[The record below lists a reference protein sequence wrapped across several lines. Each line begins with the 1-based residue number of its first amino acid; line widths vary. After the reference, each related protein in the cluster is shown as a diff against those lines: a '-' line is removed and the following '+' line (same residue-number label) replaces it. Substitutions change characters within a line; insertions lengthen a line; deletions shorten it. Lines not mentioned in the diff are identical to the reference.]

1 MAIDKDKLYEFTA
14 TPDFEMYYSD
24 QSSFGV
30 YKFTTATELPEL
42 KSSENIISFGS
53 DSPKTYSGILSGR
66 MQRLYLGDEY
76 VISAKLKFNKKY
88 NSWQYEPVSIMAAA
102 PKSLEQQKVF
112 LQTILTEKQADKLI
126 SAYPNIV
133 EDIMNGTD
141 NVDFSL
147 VKGIGQFTYNK
158 IKEKVI
164 NNYVISD
171 ILITLQP
178 LGITYNTIKKLSDDE
193 PNPVLLKEQL
203 LQNPYILTRIHGLG
217 FKKVDDLAL
226 KINSDLRDSEK
237 RLKSFLTYY
246 LKETGES
253 AGHTWIDKG
262 VLETA
267 VRDNVHECI
276 DKYKELIE
284 SAKYDEEN
292 FLIIS
297 GRKIGL
303 KHYYNTEKYIFDKLT
318 AISREYEIKVDEN
331 DIINGISEAEEI
343 QGFVLT
349 EEQRNIVVESTKY
362 NLIVLS
368 GKAGTGKTSVSR
380 AILNVYKNKCSI
392 ACCALSAKAAQRIT
406 EATGF
411 EAFTIHRLLGCQ
423 GLGKFRFN
431 EENPLDYDVI
441 FVDEASMISSDIF
454 FHLLRAVR
462 NKSKLIIC
470 GDNRQLPPIGYGN
483 TFNDILDISGGFG
496 NFTLTKV
503 LRQAEKSGIL
513 SDANMIREGSS
524 PIKSPELKTVT
535 GELKDMTYMF
545 RDDRDMLNNIA
556 IKSYMNV
563 IKQSGIDQTII
574 GVPRKKDCVNSTSR
588 INETIQELLLPD
600 EERFIKYGSKKYKLG
615 AKVIQKVNNYEKD
628 VFNGEVGYIVDIRQ
642 ETKGRQK
649 INMFTV
655 EYTLNGVAKQIDY
668 TQNEAEQIDL
678 AYAMTIHSL
687 QGSGYKS
694 VILIIDNTHFALL
707 DNCLLYTAL
716 TRAKERCLL
725 LAEPYAFKKCID
737 TNKVVARQ
745 TWFSD
750 INHGCKI
757 QS

>member
-1 MAIDKDKLYEFTA
+1 MAINKDELYEFTA
-14 TPDFEMYYSD
+14 TPDFEMFYSED
-24 QSSFGV
+24 SSFGV
-30 YKFTTATELPEL
+30 YKFTTTTELPEL
-42 KSSENIISFGS
+42 KIIENIVSFSS
-53 DSPKTYSGILSGR
+53 DAPKIYSGILSGR

-88 NSWQYEPVSIMAAA
+88 NNWQYEPISIMAVA
-102 PKSLEQQKVF
+102 PKSMEQQKAF
-112 LQTILTEKQADKLI
+112 LQTILTDKQADELI

-133 EDIMNGTD
+133 EDIINGND
-141 NVDFSL
+141 NIDFSL

-158 IKEKVI
+158 IKEKII

-171 ILITLQP
+171 ILIMLQP
-178 LGITYNTIKKLSDDE
+178 LGITYNMIKKLSNNE

-203 LQNPYILTRIHGLG
+203 LKNPYILTRIHGLG
-217 FKKVDDLAL
+217 FKKVDALAT
-226 KINSDLRDSEK
+226 KINPDLKNSNK
-237 RLKSFLTYY
+237 RLQSFLVYY

-253 AGHTWIDKG
+253 AGHTWVDKG

-276 DKYKELIE
+276 DKYKELVE
-284 SAKYDEEN
+284 SANGDEKS
-292 FLIIS
+292 FLTVS

-303 KHYYNTEKYIFDKLT
+303 KYYYKTEKYIFDKLI
-318 AISREYEIKVDEN
+318 AISKEHEVNVDGN
-331 DIINGISEAEEI
+331 DITNGIDDAEKA

-349 EEQRNIVVESTKY
+349 EEQRNIVIEGTKH
-362 NLIVLS
+362 NLIILS
-368 GKAGTGKTSVSR
+368 GKAGTGKTSVAR
-380 AILNVYKNKCSI
+380 AMLNVYKNKYSI

-411 EAFTIHRLLGCQ
+411 KATTIHRLLGCK
-423 GLGKFRFN
+423 GIGKFRFN

-454 FHLLRAVR
+454 LHLLRAIKTR
-462 NKSKLIIC
+462 SKLIIC

-483 TFNDILDISGGFG
+483 TFNDILDSNGHFG
-496 NFTLTKV
+496 VFTLTKV

-513 SDANMIREGSS
+513 SDANMIRDGLS
-524 PIKSPELKTVT
+524 PINSPELKLVT

-556 IKSYMNV
+556 IKAFMNA
-563 IKQSGIDQTII
+563 IKKSGIDQTII

-588 INETIQELLLPD
+588 INETIQDLLLPD
-600 EERFIKYGSKKYKLG
+600 EERFVKYGSRKYKLG

-628 VFNGEVGYIVDIRQ
+628 VFNGEVGYIIDIRQ
-642 ETKGRQK
+642 EANGNQS

-655 EYTLNGVAKQIDY
+655 EYNLNGTIKQIDY

-745 TWFSD
+745 TWTSSFTIS
-750 INHGCKI
+750 
-757 QS
+757 

>member
-1 MAIDKDKLYEFTA
+1 M
-14 TPDFEMYYSD
+14 
-24 QSSFGV
+24 
-30 YKFTTATELPEL
+30 
-42 KSSENIISFGS
+42 
-53 DSPKTYSGILSGR
+53 
-66 MQRLYLGDEY
+66 
-76 VISAKLKFNKKY
+76 
-88 NSWQYEPVSIMAAA
+88 
-102 PKSLEQQKVF
+102 
-112 LQTILTEKQADKLI
+112 
-126 SAYPNIV
+126 
-133 EDIMNGTD
+133 
-141 NVDFSL
+141 
-147 VKGIGQFTYNK
+147 
-158 IKEKVI
+158 
-164 NNYVISD
+164 
-171 ILITLQP
+171 
-178 LGITYNTIKKLSDDE
+178 
-193 PNPVLLKEQL
+193 
-203 LQNPYILTRIHGLG
+203 
-217 FKKVDDLAL
+217 
-226 KINSDLRDSEK
+226 
-237 RLKSFLTYY
+237 
-246 LKETGES
+246 
-253 AGHTWIDKG
+253 
-262 VLETA
+262 
-267 VRDNVHECI
+267 RDNVHECI

-284 SAKYDEEN
+284 SVKYDEEN
-292 FLIIS
+292 FLIVS
-297 GRKIGL
+297 GRKVGL

-318 AISREYEIKVDEN
+318 AISREYEIKIDEN
-331 DIINGISEAEEI
+331 DIINGISEAEET

-380 AILNVYKNKCSI
+380 AILNVYKNKYSI

-411 EAFTIHRLLGCQ
+411 EASTIHRLLGCQ

-431 EENPLDYDVI
+431 EENSLDYDVI
-441 FVDEASMISSDIF
+441 FIDEASMISSDIF

-483 TFNDILDISGGFG
+483 TFNDILDISGSFG

-600 EERFIKYGSKKYKLG
+600 EERFIKYGSRKYKLG

-649 INMFTV
+649 VNMFTV
-655 EYTLNGVAKQIDY
+655 EYTLNGVAKQIEY

-707 DNCLLYTAL
+707 D
-716 TRAKERCLL
+716 
-725 LAEPYAFKKCID
+725 KC
-737 TNKVVARQ
+737 TK
-745 TWFSD
+745 
-750 INHGCKI
+750 
-757 QS
+757 

>member
-1 MAIDKDKLYEFTA
+1 MAADKNKIYIYEFTA
-14 TPDFEMYYSD
+14 IPDFEMYYND

-30 YKFTTATELPEL
+30 YKFTTETELPEL
-42 KSSENIISFGS
+42 KSTENIISFDS

-66 MQRLYLGDEY
+66 MQRLYPGDEY
-76 VISAKLKFNKKY
+76 IISAKLKFSKKY
-88 NSWQYEPVSIMAAA
+88 NNWQYEPISIMAVA
-102 PKSLEQQKVF
+102 PKSLEQQKAF
-112 LQTILTEKQADKLI
+112 LQTILTEKQANELI
-126 SAYPNIV
+126 SVYPNIV
-133 EDIMNGTD
+133 EDIMNGAD
-141 NVDFSL
+141 NVDLAL
-147 VKGIGQFTYNK
+147 VKGIGEFTYNK
-158 IKEKVI
+158 IKEKII

-171 ILITLQP
+171 ILVMLQP
-178 LGITYNTIKKLSDDE
+178 LGITYNMIKKLSDDE

-226 KINSDLRDSEK
+226 KINPDLRGSDK
-237 RLKSFLTYY
+237 RLKSFLIYY

-267 VRDNVHECI
+267 VRDNVHECF
-276 DKYKELIE
+276 DKYKELTE
-284 SAKYDEEN
+284 SANDDDEN
-292 FLIIS
+292 FLVVN
-297 GRKIGL
+297 GRKVGL
-303 KHYYNTEKYIFDKLT
+303 KYYYKTEKYIFDKLT
-318 AISREYEIKVDEN
+318 AISKEHEINVDEK
-331 DIINGISEAEEI
+331 DITNGIAEAEET

-349 EEQRNIVVESTKY
+349 EEQREIVIEGAKY

-368 GKAGTGKTSVSR
+368 GKAGTGKTSVAR
-380 AILNVYKNKCSI
+380 AMLNVYKNKYSI

-411 EAFTIHRLLGCQ
+411 EASTIHRLLGCQ
-423 GLGKFRFN
+423 GIGKFGFN
-431 EENPLDYDVI
+431 EEKPLNYDVI
-441 FVDEASMISSDIF
+441 LVDEASMISSDIF
-454 FHLLRAVR
+454 FHLLRAIKT
-462 NKSKLIIC
+462 KSKLIIC

-483 TFNDILDISGGFG
+483 TFNDILDGDGHFG

-513 SDANMIREGSS
+513 SDANMIREGNS

-545 RDDRDMLNNIA
+545 RDDREMLNNIA
-556 IKSYMNV
+556 IKSFMNV

-588 INETIQELLLPD
+588 INETIQDLLLPD
-600 EERFIKYGSKKYKLG
+600 EERFVKYGSRKYKLG

-642 ETKGRQK
+642 EVKGKQS
-649 INMFTV
+649 INIFTV
-655 EYTLNGVAKQIDY
+655 EYNLNGTLKQIDY

-745 TWFSD
+745 TWASSFTIS
-750 INHGCKI
+750 
-757 QS
+757 